1 MVNQS
6 KTKLV
11 VLEYSIIIYFIL
23 FAFNLIYMNIMITR
37 PNEIFLS
44 DVMLWIHIIFM
55 IGAFIYI
62 KSFQRNLKT
71 VFIVPIYKR
80 FLLVLLMLHVV
91 YFISVYLQSYIL
103 IDDTLII
110 IRDKILRGNPALVLN
125 FSNLNYSTLS
135 YVVGLLQSV
144 NSPLIILFMSLWTMR
159 LYYQASQIE
168 TCDEPLN
175 KYDSFLYSMWIP
187 LLWFLM
193 MISSFLSINLLSITY
208 TWTVSIEMIFSILFF
223 MLSFVG
229 FTTSYHWYKLS
240 NTPTKPSLMTHTHH
254 FLFHLLKPILILIL
268 ALLMYH
274 TLTSFIT
281 YRIYPVSI
289 SFIVLLILFAMHLR
303 LKKLD

>member
-168 TCDEPLN
+168 THDEPLN

-193 MISSFLSINLLSITY
+193 MIASFLSINLLSITY
-208 TWTVSIEMIFSILFF
+208 TWIVSIEMILSILFF
-223 MLSFVG
+223 MLGFVG

-240 NTPTKPSLMTHTHH
+240 NKPTKPSLMTHTHH
-254 FLFHLLKPILILIL
+254 FLFHLLKPILILVL

-289 SFIVLLILFAMHLR
+289 SFIVLVILFAMHLR

>member
-11 VLEYSIIIYFIL
+11 VLEYSIMIYFIL

-168 TCDEPLN
+168 THDEPLN

-193 MISSFLSINLLSITY
+193 MIASFLSINLLSITY
-208 TWTVSIEMIFSILFF
+208 TWIVSIEMILSILFF

-240 NTPTKPSLMTHTHH
+240 NKPTKPSLMTHTHH
-254 FLFHLLKPILILIL
+254 FLFHLLKPILILII

-289 SFIVLLILFAMHLR
+289 SLIVLVILFAMHLR

>member
-91 YFISVYLQSYIL
+91 YFISVYLQSYML

-168 TCDEPLN
+168 THDEPLN

-193 MISSFLSINLLSITY
+193 MIASFLSINLLSITY
-208 TWTVSIEMIFSILFF
+208 TWIVSIEMILSILFF

-240 NTPTKPSLMTHTHH
+240 NKPTKPSLMTHTHH
-254 FLFHLLKPILILIL
+254 FLFHLLKPILILII

-289 SFIVLLILFAMHLR
+289 SLIVLVILFAMHLR

>member
-11 VLEYSIIIYFIL
+11 VLEYSIMIYFIL

-91 YFISVYLQSYIL
+91 YFISVYLQSYML

-168 TCDEPLN
+168 THDEPLN

-193 MISSFLSINLLSITY
+193 MIASFLSINLLSITY
-208 TWTVSIEMIFSILFF
+208 TWIVSIEMILSILFF

-240 NTPTKPSLMTHTHH
+240 NKPTKPSLMTHTHH
-254 FLFHLLKPILILIL
+254 FLFHLLKPILILII

-289 SFIVLLILFAMHLR
+289 SLIVLVILFAMHLR